1 MNMLP
6 VANTTEKVETTH
18 IKDRVLLLCS
28 LHYDSLNVTV
38 SGVLARGDRFR
49 SPLRRR
55 RSYRDPPQSKSYFS
69 DFLMCTINGVT

>member
-55 RSYRDPPQSKSYFS
+55 SSYRDHPKVKVIFPIF
-69 DFLMCTINGVT
+69 